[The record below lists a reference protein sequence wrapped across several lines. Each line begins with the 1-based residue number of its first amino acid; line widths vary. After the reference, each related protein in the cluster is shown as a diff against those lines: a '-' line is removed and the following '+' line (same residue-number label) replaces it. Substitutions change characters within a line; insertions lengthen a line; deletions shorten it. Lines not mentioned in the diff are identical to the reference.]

1 MRALWTVTA
10 PANDRRLYV
19 FFEAGKTRY
28 AIEAVGVLEVARP
41 PADADA
47 LHGNLALKD
56 LSRLLG
62 GDAEARPATA
72 LVLDT
77 SPTLAVRVRTVEGV
91 FDAAADRLLP
101 LPRRMIPL
109 AAPALR
115 GGLLREGRLSFEVDT
130 DGVARG
136 LPRSTRRPERTTR
149 APTEA
154 CLVFESG
161 TERLAVLLS
170 RVRQVVPAA
179 AAFNPAPGTG
189 AFLGAVAHAGSL
201 CPVFSVS
208 DTTAPEPLIVLAEAG
223 GEVIGLSAQRADG
236 VQQPGALG
244 EVPVLD
250 LERMFS

>member
-1 MRALWTVTA
+1 MSTPTG
-10 PANDRRLYV
+10 DRRLFV

-41 PADADA
+41 PADADT
-47 LHGNLALKD
+47 LHGHLALKD
-56 LSRLLG
+56 LSVLLG
-62 GDAEARPATA
+62 GEPEVRPATA

-77 SPTLAVRVRTVEGV
+77 SPTLAVRVRAVEGV
-91 FDAAADRLLP
+91 FDAAADRALA

-115 GGLLREGRLSFEVDT
+115 GGLLHEGRLSFEVDT

-149 APTEA
+149 EPQEA
-154 CLVFESG
+154 CLVFETG
-161 TERLAVLLS
+161 TERLAVPLS
-170 RVRQVVPAA
+170 RVRQVVPAG

-189 AFLGAVAHAGSL
+189 AFLGAVVHGASL

-208 DTTAPEPLIVLAEAG
+208 DTTAPESLIVLAEAG
-223 GEVIGLSAQRADG
+223 GEVIGLSARRADG
-236 VQQPGALG
+236 VQQPATLSAI
-244 EVPVLD
+244 PVLD